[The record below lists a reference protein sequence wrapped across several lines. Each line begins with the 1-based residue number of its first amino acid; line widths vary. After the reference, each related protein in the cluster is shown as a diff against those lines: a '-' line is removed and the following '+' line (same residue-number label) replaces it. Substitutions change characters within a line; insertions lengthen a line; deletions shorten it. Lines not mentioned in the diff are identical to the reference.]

1 MATKKDQ
8 SDKLD
13 DKLMDHD
20 YDGINELDNPP
31 PRWIMALFYV
41 TIGFSILYGAYYFW
55 LDVGDHQD
63 AEYARKSTKHDNL
76 YKVVS
81 LSSDELVILTD
92 ASDIEE
98 GKQVYNE
105 MNCYA
110 CHGMN
115 GEGNAVGPNLTD
127 EHWILGGGIKNVFK
141 TITEGGRDGKGMIAW
156 KTSLKPSEINQ
167 VASYLLTFQGTTPAE
182 PKDPEGDI
190 WVEESVPQAGEA
202 TETEAPTETN
212 EAVTD
217 SVTVALN

>member
-31 PRWIMALFYV
+31 PRWIMAIFYI

-63 AEYARKSTKHDNL
+63 AEYARKSAIHDDL
-76 YKVVS
+76 YQTAS
-81 LSSDELVILTD
+81 LSSDELVLLTD

-105 MNCYA
+105 MNCFA

-127 EHWILGGGIKNVFK
+127 DFWIHGCSFQNVFNIVK
-141 TITEGGRDGKGMIAW
+141 NGNPAKGMTAFKSQISDE
-156 KTSLKPSEINQ
+156 KIQK
-167 VASYLLTFQGTTPAE
+167 VASFVLTLKGTNPSNAKEPQG
-182 PKDPEGDI
+182 
-190 WVEESVPQAGEA
+190 VECK
-202 TETEAPTETN
+202 
-212 EAVTD
+212 
-217 SVTVALN
+217 